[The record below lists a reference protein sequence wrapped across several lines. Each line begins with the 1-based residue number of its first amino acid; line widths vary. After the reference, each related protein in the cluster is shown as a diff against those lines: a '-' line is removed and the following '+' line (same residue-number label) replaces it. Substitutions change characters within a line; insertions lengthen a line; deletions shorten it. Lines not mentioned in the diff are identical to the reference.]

1 MNDHECM
8 EEMLI
13 LWERLHS
20 TPVEDALDEFFEEF
34 DRIVKAY
41 IIYYNL

>member
-20 TPVEDALDEFFEEF
+20 TPVGDVLDEFL
-34 DRIVKAY
+34 K
-41 IIYYNL
+41 NLIEL